1 MLDRGNIIEL
11 AFFRL
16 GETVQIY
23 SDNMTEKHKI
33 AEKLLENVVETLAM
47 DTDFLFNAT
56 TVKLEKNINSK
67 NDYGEYRYNIPH
79 DFLSL
84 IRYTD
89 NMRMER
95 EFVYSKNENLS
106 ITYCRKITIEEFPNY
121 MKNYLVYKLAVELCG
136 AYSAY
141 IEKIDSMQTYLNS
154 EMIKIKNSEGLVI
167 NNFKGE

>member
-1 MLDRGNIIEL
+1 MIDRGNIIEL
-11 AFFRL
+11 AFFKL

-23 SDNMTEKHKI
+23 SDNMAEKHKI
-33 AEKLLENVVETLAM
+33 AEKLLENVLETLAM

-56 TVKLEKNINSK
+56 TVRLEKNINSQ
-67 NDYGEYRYNIPH
+67 NDYGDYRYNLPH
-79 DFLSL
+79 DFLNL

-89 NMRMER
+89 NMRLES
-95 EFVYSKNENLS
+95 EFIYSKNEDLS

-136 AYSAY
+136 AYSSY
-141 IEKIDSMQTYLNS
+141 IEKISLMQTYLNS